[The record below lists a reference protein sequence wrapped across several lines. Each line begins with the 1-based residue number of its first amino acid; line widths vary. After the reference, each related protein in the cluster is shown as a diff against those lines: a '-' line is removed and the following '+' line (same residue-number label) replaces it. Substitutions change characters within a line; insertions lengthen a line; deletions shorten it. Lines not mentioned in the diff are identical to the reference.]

1 MESTK
6 VHFYAESTGPKG
18 QMMWGKEGV
27 MDEIFEKE
35 RRNTIKVLVEVMA
48 LMGMLTYIYRIEGRI
63 YKHGC
68 N

>member
-6 VHFYAESTGPKG
+6 VYFYAESTGPKG

-35 RRNTIKVLVEVMA
+35 RRNTIQV
-48 LMGMLTYIYRIEGRI
+48 
-63 YKHGC
+63 
-68 N
+68 